1 MSSLLTPQ
9 RTQFVLL
16 LMFMTFG
23 VSRPGEIV
31 TSDGYEPDN
40 EGLE

>member
-1 MSSLLTPQ
+1 MI
-9 RTQFVLL
+9 
-16 LMFMTFG
+16 MTFG

-40 EGLE
+40 ESPEWQVSDLCGKHWH